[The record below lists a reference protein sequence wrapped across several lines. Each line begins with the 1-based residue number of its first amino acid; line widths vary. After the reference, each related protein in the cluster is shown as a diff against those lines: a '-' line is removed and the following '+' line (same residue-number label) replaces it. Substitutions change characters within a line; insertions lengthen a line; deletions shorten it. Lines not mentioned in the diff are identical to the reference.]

1 MKTDKRNNPTP
12 EGSPIIRL
20 SKITKRFGKTIAVN
34 AVDLS
39 VMPQEKVVIIGP
51 SGSGKSTLLRA
62 INILEEI
69 DEGAIVFEGKAVGYV
84 EKKGKQVLDTQKSIC
99 ALRAEIGMVF
109 QHFHLFPHMTV
120 LENIMEGPVTVQ
132 GKSHQE
138 ARILAEDMLQKV
150 GLSEKHGV
158 YPATLSG
165 GQKQRVAIARALAMK
180 PKIML
185 FDEPTSA
192 LDPELVGEVFNTIKT
207 LADEGMTMIIVTH
220 QMGFAREVADR
231 VIFMEKGQ
239 FVTEAPP
246 HEFFG
251 SCMDNTRVAS
261 FVNSIL

>member
-1 MKTDKRNNPTP
+1 MKTDNTRHAIP
-12 EGSPIIRL
+12 GDAPIIRL
-20 SKITKRFGKTIAVN
+20 EKVTKRFGHTIAVN

-39 VMPQEKVVIIGP
+39 VMPKEKVVIIGP

-69 DEGAIVFEGKAVGYV
+69 DEGAIVFEGRQVGYV
-84 EKKGKQVLDTQKSIC
+84 EKKGRRALDTPKNVC

-120 LENIMEGPVTVQ
+120 CENIMEGPMTVQ
-132 GKSHQE
+132 GKSREE
-138 ARILAEDMLQKV
+138 AHIIAVDMLKKV
-150 GLSEKHGV
+150 GLLDKQGV

-192 LDPELVGEVFNTIKT
+192 LDPELVGEVFNTIKG

-220 QMGFAREVADR
+220 QMGFAREIADR
-231 VIFMEKGQ
+231 VIFMESGQ

-246 HEFFG
+246 KEFFG
-251 SCMDNTRVAS
+251 ACMKHPRVAS
-261 FVNSIL
+261 FVDSIL

>member
-1 MKTDKRNNPTP
+1 MKIDNKTKPTP
-12 EGSPIIRL
+12 GELPIIHL
-20 SKITKRFGKTIAVN
+20 TKVTKRFGQITAVD

-39 VMPQEKVVIIGP
+39 VMPREKVVIIGP

-62 INILEEI
+62 VNILEEI
-69 DEGAIVFEGKAVGYV
+69 DEGDIVFEGRAVGYV
-84 EKKGKQVLDTQKSIC
+84 QKKGIRVLDTQKNIC

-109 QHFHLFPHMTV
+109 QHFYLFPHMTAI
-120 LENIMEGPVTVQ
+120 ENIMEGPVTVQ
-132 GKSHQE
+132 GKSHEE
-138 ARILAEDMLQKV
+138 ARIIAEDMLEKV
-150 GLSEKHGV
+150 GLSDKRNV

-192 LDPELVGEVFNTIKT
+192 LDPELVGEVFNTIRS

-220 QMGFAREVADR
+220 QMGFAREIADR
-231 VIFMEKGQ
+231 VIFMEKGR

-246 HEFFG
+246 EEFFG
-251 SCMDNTRVAS
+251 SGMTNSRVAS
-261 FVNSIL
+261 FVDSIL